1 MKDDSKN
8 SKNEPRLQERKGHI
22 PILKRLTF
30 KLKRY
35 LGTYF
40 PEEMGLKREL
50 SIDVICYKELK
61 SETELSNSTVYF
73 KLPLIFGYGDDKAM
87 RFHYFKIGRL
97 GTVIEVDL
105 ESGCASPA
113 NLNSAKRGRAVRL
126 AENTQLPLKTRK
138 YKIDESTGELQL
150 MLDESQVW

>member
-1 MKDDSKN
+1 MTAKIVSMNPVYQD
-8 SKNEPRLQERKGHI
+8 EKGNPYFEEVDVQTKKVLRHV
-22 PILKRLTF
+22 
-30 KLKRY
+30 
-35 LGTYF
+35 F